1 MMSELLKEFIENSID
16 LIESNNFVEVYE
28 DLAYDLE
35 PGYGTYEQMIGD
47 FTTLMLEAGIDP
59 LPHMPYIPTAYLY
72 GQNVSYFGIPNHI
85 DNIGSYAFQESDLE
99 EIVIP
104 SNISVIGIKAF
115 CTCESLKR
123 VTIENGCTIIGD
135 HAFMYCDNLRE
146 IHIPESVT
154 TIMNDVFFGCENLTI
169 FCKKGSEA
177 EKYAV
182 EYDINYK
189 YY

>member
-1 MMSELLKEFIENSID
+1 MTPELKDFIENSID

-47 FTTLMLEAGIDP
+47 FTTCMLEADIDP
-59 LPHMPYIPTAYLY
+59 LHHMTYIPTAYLY
-72 GQNVSYFGIPNHI
+72 GQNVSYFGIPTHI
-85 DNIGSYAFQESDLE
+85 DNIGNFAFEASDLE
-99 EIVIP
+99 AIAIP
-104 SNISVIGIKAF
+104 GNVKVIGIKAF
-115 CTCESLKR
+115 CTCESLAS
-123 VTIENGCTIIGD
+123 VTIEEGCTIIGD
-135 HAFMYCDNLRE
+135 YAFMYCDDLKE
-146 IHIPESVT
+146 IFIPRSVT
-154 TIMNDVFFGCENLTI
+154 TIMNDVFYNCDKLTI

-177 EKYAV
+177 ERYAI